1 MTDTESHITG
11 VPETRAVPDGGEAQA
26 SPAVEGD
33 TPRGMAAD
41 TAGVPTSSQQSAPN
55 KGGPPGGP
63 PATSQQSK
71 GVDPGQAPTSSQQ
84 STPGKGVDPGGA
96 IEDEL
101 DELIKTAAERDQY
114 LALAQRTQ
122 ADFENY
128 RKRVA
133 RDAAAA
139 QERGVAKLAKELLPA
154 LDNLD
159 RAIDAAEDEDPLL
172 AGVRLVRS
180 ELSAALARL
189 GIEAFAPLGEAFD
202 PNLHEAVAQQPVEG
216 AASGA
221 VAEVFQNG
229 YRMGE
234 TIIRPAR
241 VLVAA

>member
-1 MTDTESHITG
+1 MEEVEQEIDEIE
-11 VPETRAVPDGGEAQA
+11 VEQIVDDE
-26 SPAVEGD
+26 VIEIEGD
-33 TPRGMAAD
+33 
-41 TAGVPTSSQQSAPN
+41 
-55 KGGPPGGP
+55 
-63 PATSQQSK
+63 
-71 GVDPGQAPTSSQQ
+71 
-84 STPGKGVDPGGA
+84 
-96 IEDEL
+96 L
-101 DELIKTAAERDQY
+101 DELVKTAAERDQY

-159 RAIDAAEDEDPLL
+159 RAIEAAEAEDPLL
-172 AGVRLVRS
+172 AGVRLVRT
-180 ELSAALARL
+180 ELGAALARL
-189 GIEAFAPLGEAFD
+189 GIEAFAPLGEPFD

-216 AASGA
+216 AASGE

>member
-1 MTDTESHITG
+1 MEEVEQEIEE
-11 VPETRAVPDGGEAQA
+11 VEAEQIVEVDDE
-26 SPAVEGD
+26 AVEIEGD
-33 TPRGMAAD
+33 
-41 TAGVPTSSQQSAPN
+41 
-55 KGGPPGGP
+55 
-63 PATSQQSK
+63 
-71 GVDPGQAPTSSQQ
+71 
-84 STPGKGVDPGGA
+84 
-96 IEDEL
+96 L
-101 DELIKTAAERDQY
+101 DELVKTAAERDQY

-159 RAIDAAEDEDPLL
+159 RAIEAAEAEDPLL
-172 AGVRLVRS
+172 AGVRLVRL
-180 ELSAALARL
+180 ELGAALARL
-189 GIEAFAPLGEAFD
+189 GIEAFAPLGEPFD

-216 AASGA
+216 AVSGE

>member
-1 MTDTESHITG
+1 MTNNAESHTTG
-11 VPETRAVPDGGEAQA
+11 VPETQATPDGSGAKA
-26 SPAVEGD
+26 SPAVEVEAQQHSD
-33 TPRGMAAD
+33 SEVAS
-41 TAGVPTSSQQSAPN
+41 TSSQQSIP
-55 KGGPPGGP
+55 GP
-63 PATSQQSK
+63 
-71 GVDPGQAPTSSQQ
+71 
-84 STPGKGVDPGGA
+84 GVDPGGA
-96 IEDEL
+96 IEEEL
-101 DELIKTAAERDQY
+101 DELVKTAAERDQY

-133 RDAAAA
+133 RDAATA
-139 QERGVAKLAKELLPA
+139 QERGVVKLAQELLPA

-159 RAIDAAEDEDPLL
+159 RAIEAATLKGTPSGAQAGDSEDPLL

-180 ELSAALARL
+180 ELSGALARL
-189 GIEAFAPLGEAFD
+189 GIEAFAPLGEVFD

>member
-1 MTDTESHITG
+1 MEPERKIEEARAARQGEVVSEADAPRARGGTSVGESSGETPPAPAGGDGSPGGTDPAPADAGASVG
-11 VPETRAVPDGGEAQA
+11 KVSGQAQAVDGDGEA
-26 SPAVEGD
+26 
-33 TPRGMAAD
+33 AD
-41 TAGVPTSSQQSAPN
+41 VDAI
-55 KGGPPGGP
+55 KG
-63 PATSQQSK
+63 
-71 GVDPGQAPTSSQQ
+71 
-84 STPGKGVDPGGA
+84 
-96 IEDEL
+96 EL
-101 DELIKTAAERDQY
+101 DELVKIAAERDQY

-139 QERGVAKLAKELLPA
+139 QDRGVAKLAKELLPA

-159 RAIDAAEDEDPLL
+159 RAIEAAEDEDPLL

-216 AASGA
+216 ATSGD

>member
-1 MTDTESHITG
+1 MEGAEQEI
-11 VPETRAVPDGGEAQA
+11 EEARARQGEAVSEA
-26 SPAVEGD
+26 DAPRARGGTSAGD
-33 TPRGMAAD
+33 VSGDAPAAD
-41 TAGVPTSSQQSAPN
+41 AE
-55 KGGPPGGP
+55 
-63 PATSQQSK
+63 
-71 GVDPGQAPTSSQQ
+71 
-84 STPGKGVDPGGA
+84 A
-96 IEDEL
+96 IESEL
-101 DELIKTAAERDQY
+101 DELVKTAAERDQY

-133 RDAAAA
+133 RDAVQA

-159 RAIDAAEDEDPLL
+159 RAIDAAEAEDPLL

-189 GIEAFAPLGEAFD
+189 GIEAFAPLGEPFD

-216 AASGA
+216 AVSGA

>member
-1 MTDTESHITG
+1 MEEVEQQIEEATSARE
-11 VPETRAVPDGGEAQA
+11 GEALPEA
-26 SPAVEGD
+26 GSPRAYG
-33 TPRGMAAD
+33 GAAG
-41 TAGVPTSSQQSAPN
+41 GVLKGGSTPTS
-55 KGGPPGGP
+55 
-63 PATSQQSK
+63 
-71 GVDPGQAPTSSQQ
+71 VDGETA
-84 STPGKGVDPGGA
+84 DAEA
-96 IEDEL
+96 IEGEL
-101 DELIKTAAERDQY
+101 DELVKTAAERDQY

-159 RAIDAAEDEDPLL
+159 RAIDAAEAEDPLL

-202 PNLHEAVAQQPVEG
+202 PNLQEAVAQQPVEG
-216 AASGA
+216 ATSGT

>member
-1 MTDTESHITG
+1 MTDNTESHTTG
-11 VPETRAVPDGGEAQA
+11 VPETGATPDGGEAEAPLTVEVEAEQHDGRD
-26 SPAVEGD
+26 AVS
-33 TPRGMAAD
+33 TP
-41 TAGVPTSSQQSAPN
+41 SQQS
-55 KGGPPGGP
+55 
-63 PATSQQSK
+63 
-71 GVDPGQAPTSSQQ
+71 V
-84 STPGKGVDPGGA
+84 PGKGTDPGGA
-96 IEDEL
+96 IEEEL
-101 DELIKTAAERDQY
+101 DELVKTAAERDQY

-159 RAIDAAEDEDPLL
+159 RAIDAAEAEDPLL

-189 GIEAFAPLGEAFD
+189 GIEAFVPLGEAFD

-216 AASGA
+216 VASGA

>member
-1 MTDTESHITG
+1 MIDNTESHTTG
-11 VPETRAVPDGGEAQA
+11 VPETQAAPDGSEVEAPLTTVEAEAEQRDGGEAA
-26 SPAVEGD
+26 S
-33 TPRGMAAD
+33 TP
-41 TAGVPTSSQQSAPN
+41 SQQPIPG
-55 KGGPPGGP
+55 KGTDPGGP
-63 PATSQQSK
+63 
-71 GVDPGQAPTSSQQ
+71 PTSSQQ
-84 STPGKGVDPGGA
+84 STPTPGVDPGGA
-96 IEDEL
+96 IEREL
-101 DELIKTAAERDQY
+101 DELVKTAAERDQY

-133 RDAAAA
+133 RDAATA

-180 ELSAALARL
+180 ELSAALARV
-189 GIEAFAPLGEAFD
+189 GIEAFAPLGETFD

-216 AASGA
+216 AASGD

>member
-1 MTDTESHITG
+1 MESEQKI
-11 VPETRAVPDGGEAQA
+11 EEARARQGEVVSEADLSPARGGESAGEVSGDAQ
-26 SPAVEGD
+26 
-33 TPRGMAAD
+33 AAD
-41 TAGVPTSSQQSAPN
+41 T
-55 KGGPPGGP
+55 
-63 PATSQQSK
+63 
-71 GVDPGQAPTSSQQ
+71 DGQMA
-84 STPGKGVDPGGA
+84 DAEA
-96 IEDEL
+96 IEGEL
-101 DELIKTAAERDQY
+101 DTPFGAHGELVKTAAERDQY

-133 RDAAAA
+133 RDAVQA

-159 RAIDAAEDEDPLL
+159 RAINAAEDEDPLL

-180 ELSAALARL
+180 ELAAALARL
-189 GIEAFAPLGEAFD
+189 GIEAFAPLGEVFD

>member
-1 MTDTESHITG
+1 MTDNTESHTTG
-11 VPETRAVPDGGEAQA
+11 VPETQAAPDGGEAEA
-26 SPAVEGD
+26 PLAVEVEAEQPDHEAVEIEGD
-33 TPRGMAAD
+33 
-41 TAGVPTSSQQSAPN
+41 
-55 KGGPPGGP
+55 
-63 PATSQQSK
+63 
-71 GVDPGQAPTSSQQ
+71 
-84 STPGKGVDPGGA
+84 
-96 IEDEL
+96 L
-101 DELIKTAAERDQY
+101 DELVKTAAERDQY

-133 RDAAAA
+133 RDAVQA
-139 QERGVAKLAKELLPA
+139 QERGVVKLAKELLPA

-159 RAIDAAEDEDPLL
+159 RAIEAAEDEDPLL

-189 GIEAFAPLGEAFD
+189 GIEAFAPLGDVFD